1 MDNLC
6 VLLYDCIFNWNTRTS
21 RVWQS
26 IRDITAEKSK
36 SCTFNAIFR
45 YTLTFLPVS
54 SVHCSLEHPFR
65 HLLFCSPVFWTS
77 RDHSN
82 CFRITL
88 FSVSSR
94 CASLTVCVSSISN
107 GGFIFKFSSAILLNF
122 TLLHC
127 TVKRVLV
134 PWVCGCN
141 YCSLIAFQPFS
152 RFLCSSPNP
161 SHKCKLQYLKRSSM
175 CLIFLLPSLFFM
187 YFCMF
192 HCSTLLLRMYDFHTW
207 AVSVGW
213 TQVKPA

>member
-1 MDNLC
+1 MPSSDTLSPSCLCLLYTAHSNTHSVTCCSVPPCFELPGITRTAFESLCFLSPRFALLSLC
-6 VLLYDCIFNWNTRTS
+6 VCR
-21 RVWQS
+21 
-26 IRDITAEKSK
+26 
-36 SCTFNAIFR
+36 
-45 YTLTFLPVS
+45 
-54 SVHCSLEHPFR
+54 
-65 HLLFCSPVFWTS
+65 LFQIGV
-77 RDHSN
+77 
-82 CFRITL
+82 
-88 FSVSSR
+88 
-94 CASLTVCVSSISN
+94 
-107 GGFIFKFSSAILLNF
+107 IFKFSSAILLNF

-127 TVKRVLV
+127 TVKRILV

-175 CLIFLLPSLFFM
+175 CLIFLLPSLFFL
-187 YFCMF
+187 YFCTF